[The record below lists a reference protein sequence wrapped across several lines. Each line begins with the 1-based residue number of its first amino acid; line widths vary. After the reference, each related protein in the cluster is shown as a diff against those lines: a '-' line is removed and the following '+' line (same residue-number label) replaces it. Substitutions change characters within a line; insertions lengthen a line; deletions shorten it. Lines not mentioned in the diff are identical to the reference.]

1 MKIKVSKEIN
11 DARSCISTWL
21 EKIEGMEQLAERY
34 FERVNQ
40 EVEAQ
45 CDRVRKVTPHDI
57 EVDLGLEAGVLNRKV
72 VDMVGNL
79 SYYEA
84 IKQDVDKVVKT
95 LSEESLGEI
104 AKMTNSL
111 NKAVA

>member
-21 EKIEGMEQLAERY
+21 EKLEGLEQLVERY

-40 EVEAQ
+40 EVEGQ

-57 EVDLGLEAGVLNRKV
+57 EVDLGVEIGVLNKKV
-72 VDMVGNL
+72 IDMVGSL
-79 SYYEA
+79 SYYQA
-84 IKQDVDKVVKT
+84 IKEDADKVVKT
-95 LSEESLGEI
+95 LSDESLGELG
-104 AKMTNSL
+104 KFTDSFK
-111 NKAVA
+111 KAVA